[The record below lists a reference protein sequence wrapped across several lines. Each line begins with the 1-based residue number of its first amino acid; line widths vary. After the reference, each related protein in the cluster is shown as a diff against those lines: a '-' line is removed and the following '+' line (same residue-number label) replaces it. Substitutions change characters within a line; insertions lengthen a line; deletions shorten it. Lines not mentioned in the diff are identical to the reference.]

1 MNPLEL
7 IRLHMEL
14 ECITQDEIGDLIPI
28 PCDNPDAVHRLYV
41 AWHAGGYSRFFCH
54 DLLPDLRSALAKLSD
69 EVLFHERAHV
79 QSIFVKF
86 GAPCHDMHIGRSYI
100 YPEMFEAVTFP
111 DVTCLP
117 ENDLC
122 VMMMDGT
129 AVSAC
134 SSIRQNTRCAEAW
147 VFTEEA
153 CRRQGFGKR
162 VVQSWAQRVR
172 QQGRIPFYSH
182 RMDNPASQR
191 LAESI
196 GFEWYI
202 DDVGY
207 E

>member
-14 ECITQDEIGDLIPI
+14 ECISLNQAGDLIPF
-28 PCDNPDAVHRLYV
+28 PCDNPDDIHQLYI
-41 AWHAGGYSRFFCH
+41 ARHDGGYSRFFRH
-54 DLLPDLRSALAKLSD
+54 DLPPDLRAALAKLSD
-69 EVLFHERAHV
+69 EMLFHECTHV
-79 QSIFVKF
+79 QSIFAES
-86 GAPCHDMHIGRSYI
+86 GAPCHDMNVGRSYI
-100 YPEMFEAVTFP
+100 YPEIFEAVTFP

-122 VMMMDGT
+122 AILMDSV

-134 SSIRQNTRCAEAW
+134 SSIRHNEYSAEAW

-162 VVQSWAQRVR
+162 VVQAWAQRVR

-196 GFEWYI
+196 DFEWYV